1 VVPFGFA
8 WKNRIRLTSLDRFQV
23 PLPFTK
29 GVFKFGDPV
38 MIDPQADAGRE
49 EEIRK
54 QLEVELKKLNTD
66 CEAQFGR

>member
-1 VVPFGFA
+1 
-8 WKNRIRLTSLDRFQV
+8 
-23 PLPFTK
+23 
-29 GVFKFGDPV
+29 